1 LHALLLAALC
11 AAPALAP
18 AAAPAASEPP
28 PLELAK
34 LTVIDRRTLP
44 PPEAWRYAQVP
55 GLEILSSA
63 SDRETQKLLRD
74 FRLFNDAI
82 GVVWPALKAHRAV
95 PMTLILSGP
104 GKNFAAFVP
113 DQDGKSPVAR
123 ASVFLRSPEQVAIA
137 LNFGVKTLDLAAAD
151 ADAAAPAEGFATAA
165 TPDDP
170 SVSLRVDYYRQLYR
184 EYVRYLLSF
193 SQPRLPAWLEE
204 GLTQLLVGM
213 KVDPKFIEFARL
225 EDPNLGAPGVAFADD
240 GTDTPAAPTTKE
252 EHDFNGALHHRGLI
266 PLADFFAVTHDSPEA
281 VNALTGTWPKQ
292 AQALVHLWL
301 YGEGKKYNQGF
312 ARFVTRSLQEPVTEP
327 MFKECFGLGYDQML
341 TALRLYI
348 GNTAYQYKEYNAGS
362 GAGLPEPAPLA
373 LRDATEAEVG
383 RIKGE
388 AAALAGHRETAHDEM
403 QAPYARG
410 NADAALLAALGLLET
425 GRGET
430 ARARKFLEAAAQ
442 KQAVRP
448 RAYLELAKLRLAQ
461 AQPANPNPVA
471 ALTATQTQS
480 VLQPLLIVRQQPPP
494 LPEVYELMADVWLR
508 SDTPPTQADLAVLNQ
523 GVMTFQRRPVLLL
536 HAAELNGRY
545 GDPAAARAMVDFGLK
560 LARTAEAKQVFEE
573 LKASLPP
580 GPAK

>member
-1 LHALLLAALC
+1 
-11 AAPALAP
+11 
-18 AAAPAASEPP
+18 
-28 PLELAK
+28 
-34 LTVIDRRTLP
+34 
-44 PPEAWRYAQVP
+44 
-55 GLEILSSA
+55 
-63 SDRETQKLLRD
+63 
-74 FRLFNDAI
+74 
-82 GVVWPALKAHRAV
+82 
-95 PMTLILSGP
+95 
-104 GKNFAAFVP
+104 
-113 DQDGKSPVAR
+113 
-123 ASVFLRSPEQVAIA
+123 
-137 LNFGVKTLDLAAAD
+137 
-151 ADAAAPAEGFATAA
+151 
-165 TPDDP
+165 
-170 SVSLRVDYYRQLYR
+170 
-184 EYVRYLLSF
+184 
-193 SQPRLPAWLEE
+193 
-204 GLTQLLVGM
+204 
-213 KVDPKFIEFARL
+213 
-225 EDPNLGAPGVAFADD
+225 
-240 GTDTPAAPTTKE
+240 
-252 EHDFNGALHHRGLI
+252 
-266 PLADFFAVTHDSPEA
+266 
-281 VNALTGTWPKQ
+281 
-292 AQALVHLWL
+292 
-301 YGEGKKYNQGF
+301 
-312 ARFVTRSLQEPVTEP
+312 